1 MTAIQSIALLGSTG
15 SIGTSCLDVIR
26 QHSDRLRICGLAAH
40 RSVERLCRQV
50 SELRPRWAVVG
61 CSDVAIPEESAVPR
75 ESASQ
80 RPTIW
85 YSGTEQLSELV
96 RQSDVDTVVCA
107 MVGAAGLPAA
117 LAAVDAGKRVAI
129 ANKESLVIA
138 GPLLMR
144 RAAETGAVI
153 LPVDSEHSAVFQA
166 LQTGRG
172 RDVSKVILTASGG
185 PFRGWSR
192 QQLASVTPEMALRH
206 PTWQMGPKIS
216 VDSATMM
223 NKALEL
229 IEARWLFGLQ
239 PDQLQVVIHP
249 QSLIHSLVEF
259 QDGSVMSQMSPPDMR
274 LPIQYALL
282 FPERPASPARR
293 WDWTQAQTLELLP
306 PDLDAFPA
314 LRLGFEAARN
324 GGTCGAVLNAA
335 NEVAVERFLAGA
347 LSFAAIPQLVEAI
360 LQHHQFEGQP
370 SLPQLLQADAQA
382 REEAVRWTN

>member
-1 MTAIQSIALLGSTG
+1 
-15 SIGTSCLDVIR
+15 
-26 QHSDRLRICGLAAH
+26 
-40 RSVERLCRQV
+40 
-50 SELRPRWAVVG
+50 
-61 CSDVAIPEESAVPR
+61 
-75 ESASQ
+75 
-80 RPTIW
+80 
-85 YSGTEQLSELV
+85 
-96 RQSDVDTVVCA
+96 

-117 LAAVDAGKRVAI
+117 WAAVDAGKRVAI

-144 RAAETGAVI
+144 RAAETGATI
-153 LPVDSEHSAVFQA
+153 LPVDSEHSAIFQC
-166 LQTGRG
+166 LQAGHG
-172 RDVSKVILTASGG
+172 RDVARVILTASGG
-185 PFRGWSR
+185 PFRGWTR
-192 QQLASVTPEMALRH
+192 EQLASVTPEMAMRH

-223 NKALEL
+223 NKALEI

-249 QSLIHSLVEF
+249 QSLIHSLVEYR
-259 QDGSVMSQMSPPDMR
+259 DGSVMSQMSPPDMR

-282 FPERPASPARR
+282 FPDRPESPARR

-335 NEVAVERFLAGA
+335 NEVAVERFLSGK
-347 LSFAAIPQLVEAI
+347 LSFAAIAQLVEEV
-360 LQHHQFEGQP
+360 LHHHHFEAQP
-370 SLPQLLQADAQA
+370 SLEQLLLADARA
-382 REEAVRWTN
+382 REEALRWTN